1 MSEQRGNHF
10 LFTDGSTTSEEA
22 VSLLMEKGIDFIE
35 LREGINM
42 TIDED
47 YSAPVLITSFGG
59 IFEGVGRI
67 KLFADHEK
75 GFMEFN
81 KPIAI

>member
-10 LFTDGSTTSEEA
+10 LFADGSETSEEA

-35 LREGINM
+35 LREGINA
-42 TIDED
+42 TIDEG
-47 YSAPVLITSFGG
+47 YKAPVLITSFGG
-59 IFEGVGRI
+59 TFEGVGRI

-81 KPIAI
+81 KPLAI